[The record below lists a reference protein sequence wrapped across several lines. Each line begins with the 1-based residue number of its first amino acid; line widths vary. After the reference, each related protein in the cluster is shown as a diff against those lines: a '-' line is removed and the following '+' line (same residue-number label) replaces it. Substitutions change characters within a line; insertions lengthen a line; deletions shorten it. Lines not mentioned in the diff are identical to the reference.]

1 MKQQNLFEGAGF
13 APASAKFITSYRIA
27 LVRDRPLPFGQPTLN
42 NSYEAK
48 DIVRTVIKTMGQS
61 DREQLVV
68 ILLNAKNEV
77 VGVNLVSTGGI
88 SSAPVCPRE
97 VVKPAILSNA
107 SAIIIGHNHPSGH
120 VEPSADDHDLTERII
135 KGRPP
140 LRPYRPRAH
149 HRLDARRAV
158 FQLRRPGH
166 HPPHQRHP
174 PQSLN
179 FISRKERLWPIP
191 PSCPFNHQPFCA
203 GSPGPWTCR

>member
-1 MKQQNLFEGAGF
+1 MKQGDLFEGAGF

-68 ILLNAKNEV
+68 ILLNSKNEV

-97 VVKPAILSNA
+97 VVKPAILANA
-107 SAIIIGHNHPSGH
+107 AAIIIGHNHPSGH
-120 VEPSADDHDLTERII
+120 VEPSAEDHHLTKKIFQAAHLIGIHVHEHIIVSMTDDRYFSFADEGII
-135 KGRPP
+135 RRLYDT
-140 LRPYRPRAH
+140 LR
-149 HRLDARRAV
+149 
-158 FQLRRPGH
+158 
-166 HPPHQRHP
+166 
-174 PQSLN
+174 
-179 FISRKERLWPIP
+179 
-191 PSCPFNHQPFCA
+191 NH
-203 GSPGPWTCR
+203 